1 MSIQRP
7 NHEQLATIIKNLG
20 MSMDENEVN
29 FFLENLQGVFDR
41 YDLIDSMPDN
51 ITPVLYP
58 RTSGYRPTK
67 EENPH
72 NAWYW
77 KSEITGAPEGKLS
90 NKTIAIKDNVMV
102 AGVPMMNGASTLE
115 GFCLLYTSD
124 AADD

>member
-1 MSIQRP
+1 MSIKRP

-20 MSMDENEVN
+20 MSMDANEVN

-58 RTSGYRPTK
+58 RTSGYRPTI

-72 NAWYW
+72 NAWY
-77 KSEITGAPEGKLS
+77 LS
-90 NKTIAIKDNVMV
+90 LIHI
-102 AGVPMMNGASTLE
+102 
-115 GFCLLYTSD
+115 
-124 AADD
+124 

>member
-1 MSIQRP
+1 
-7 NHEQLATIIKNLG
+7 

-67 EENPH
+67 EENLTMH
-72 NAWYW
+72 G
-77 KSEITGAPEGKLS
+77 TGS
-90 NKTIAIKDNVMV
+90 RR
-102 AGVPMMNGASTLE
+102 
-115 GFCLLYTSD
+115 
-124 AADD
+124 

>member
-1 MSIQRP
+1 
-7 NHEQLATIIKNLG
+7 
-20 MSMDENEVN
+20 MSMDANEVN

-58 RTSGYRPTK
+58 RTSGYRPTT

-77 KSEITGAPEGKLS
+77 KSEIIGASEGKLS
-90 NKTIAIKDNVMV
+90 NKTIVIKDNVMEFWTELNELT
-102 AGVPMMNGASTLE
+102 GEEPPTASK
-115 GFCLLYTSD
+115 
-124 AADD
+124 